1 MGGFPSEDS
10 DSHVWCGGRDLN
22 PRRPTPED
30 LLYFREYALKQCEKE
45 ERRIE
50 NGENKRIDVDGLLKD
65 FEMFCKVDLQLA
77 DLSIRNH
84 IREIR
89 RFLKTTNLNPYTLT
103 KSDLRDYL
111 APFSEKNPYV
121 YKTVLAALK
130 RFFRDFLGRPYV
142 VEGLRFPKYPF
153 EPKKVPSK
161 EELQKFYK
169 ILENDR
175 ERALFLMFA
184 TTGLRKS
191 EVLNLRIEDVDM
203 EKRMVIP
210 RAHRGRTKR
219 AWVSFF
225 NGECQEVLK
234 RYLSMRKDKNP
245 KLFPISRVTLWK
257 IFRRGRE
264 KINVHLN
271 PQILREWFC
280 SEMGKLGVPDRY
292 VDAFCGRVP
301 RTVLARYYTDFNPE
315 KLKEIYDKAE
325 LKVLS

>member
-1 MGGFPSEDS
+1 
-10 DSHVWCGGRDLN
+10 LN

-30 LLYFREYALKQCEKE
+30 LPFFREYALKQCEKE

-50 NGENKRIDVDGLLKD
+50 NGQNNRIEVDGLLKD

-77 DLSIRNH
+77 NLSIRNH
-84 IREIR
+84 IREVK
-89 RFLKTTNLNPYTLT
+89 RFLKTTKLNPYTLT
-103 KSDLRDYL
+103 KSDLRSYL

-130 RFFRDFLGRPYV
+130 RFFRDFLERPEV

-161 EELQKFYK
+161 GELQEFYK
-169 ILENDR
+169 LLENDR
-175 ERALFLMFA
+175 EKSLFLMFA

-191 EVLNLRIEDVDM
+191 EVLNLKIEDIDL
-203 EKRMVIP
+203 EKRMVLP
-210 RAHRGRTKR
+210 KAHRGRTKR
-219 AWVSFF
+219 VWVSFF
-225 NGECQEVLK
+225 NKECEEVLR
-234 RYLSMRKDKNP
+234 RYLSKRKDENP

-271 PQILREWFC
+271 PQILREWFAC
-280 SEMGKLGVPDRY
+280 EMGRLGVPDRY

-301 RTVLARYYTDFNPE
+301 RTVLARHYTDFSPE
-315 KLKEIYDKAE
+315 KLKEIYDKAN
-325 LKVLS
+325 LKVLG

>member
-1 MGGFPSEDS
+1 
-10 DSHVWCGGRDLN
+10 LN

-30 LLYFREYALKQCEKE
+30 LPLFREYALKQCEKRE
-45 ERRIE
+45 KRIE
-50 NGENKRIDVDGLLKD
+50 NGQNKRIDINQLLKD

-84 IREIR
+84 IREIK
-89 RFLKTTNLNPYTLT
+89 RFLKATKLNPYTLS
-103 KSDLRDYL
+103 KSDLRNYL

-130 RFFRDFLGRPYV
+130 RFFRDFLERPDV
-142 VEGLRFPKYPF
+142 VEGLHFPKYPL

-161 EELQKFYK
+161 KELQRFYET
-169 ILENDR
+169 LEDDR

-191 EVLNLRIEDVDM
+191 EVLNLKIEDIDL
-203 EKRMVIP
+203 EERMVTP
-210 RAHRGRTKR
+210 KAHRGRTKR
-219 AWVSFF
+219 VWVSFF
-225 NGECQEVLK
+225 NEECQKVLK
-234 RYLSMRKDKNP
+234 RYLSKRNDNNP

-257 IFRRGRE
+257 IFRRGRD

-280 SEMGKLGVPDRY
+280 SEMGRLGVPDRY
-292 VDAFCGRVP
+292 VDAFCGRIP
-301 RTVLARYYTDFNPE
+301 RSVLARHYTDFSPE
-315 KLKEIYDKAE
+315 KLREIYDKAN
-325 LKVLS
+325 LKVLN

>member
-1 MGGFPSEDS
+1 
-10 DSHVWCGGRDLN
+10 LN

-30 LLYFREYALKQCEKE
+30 L
-45 ERRIE
+45 
-50 NGENKRIDVDGLLKD
+50 
-65 FEMFCKVDLQLA
+65 
-77 DLSIRNH
+77 
-84 IREIR
+84 
-89 RFLKTTNLNPYTLT
+89 
-103 KSDLRDYL
+103 
-111 APFSEKNPYV
+111 
-121 YKTVLAALK
+121 
-130 RFFRDFLGRPYV
+130 
-142 VEGLRFPKYPF
+142 F
-153 EPKKVPSK
+153 EPKKKVPSK
-161 EELQKFYK
+161 EELQQFYK
-169 ILENDR
+169 VLEDDR

-191 EVLNLRIEDVDM
+191 EVLNLKIEDIDM

-210 RAHRGRTKR
+210 KAHQGRTKR

-225 NGECQEVLK
+225 NEECQEVLK
-234 RYLSMRKDKNP
+234 RYLSMRKDKKP

-301 RTVLARYYTDFNPE
+301 RSVLVRHYTDFSPG
-315 KLKEIYDKAE
+315 KLKEIYDKAN
-325 LKVLS
+325 LKVLD